1 MPAPPAV
8 AAEEERWHR
17 TPQDAVEA
25 QGQEAVRWSGSGQN
39 KADGAEEAPPTW
51 FRELFCQQLLSTK
64 KGRGKSQHRGSR
76 QDEMELLKYWEVA
89 QLNKELRQQVT
100 HLLEQHGHHLS
111 LMQAQARAWQFAS
124 QRAVRALPFW
134 FLARRMQQLPGPSHR
149 RKSCVLSRRFSQS
162 GGRFAGFW
170 RRSRIWSSRSRVRRS
185 WVGLCQPLQP
195 GIVLDSV
202 CLIWSKSRQPSQ
214 QHWQAAEA
222 AAFIENL
229 KEQQVSVAASE
240 SIVARVCASSGCCCR
255 PRTCSMRRRSRPV

>member
-1 MPAPPAV
+1 MPAV
-8 AAEEERWHR
+8 AAEEERWRR

-25 QGQEAVRWSGSGQN
+25 QGQEAPRWSGSGQN
-39 KADGAEEAPPTW
+39 KADGVEEAPPTW

-134 FLARRMQQLPGPSHR
+134 FLARRMQQLPGSSHR
-149 RKSCVLSRRFSQS
+149 RKSCVLSRRFLSLVADLPAS
-162 GGRFAGFW
+162 GGEAGSGAADPESGEAGWDCVNPCNPGLFLIRF
-170 RRSRIWSSRSRVRRS
+170 V
-185 WVGLCQPLQP
+185 
-195 GIVLDSV
+195 
-202 CLIWSKSRQPSQ
+202 
-214 QHWQAAEA
+214 
-222 AAFIENL
+222 
-229 KEQQVSVAASE
+229 
-240 SIVARVCASSGCCCR
+240 
-255 PRTCSMRRRSRPV
+255 